1 MFHGLQILY
10 GTPAWRDCSA
20 WNWLVGC
27 STMSD
32 YCERLRIH
40 GAVYYKDV
48 RESIEARDMGLVMPT
63 SQLTNI

>member
-1 MFHGLQILY
+1 M
-10 GTPAWRDCSA
+10 
-20 WNWLVGC
+20 GC

-48 RESIEARDMGLVMPT
+48 RESPEAREMGLVTPPSRLANM
-63 SQLTNI
+63 